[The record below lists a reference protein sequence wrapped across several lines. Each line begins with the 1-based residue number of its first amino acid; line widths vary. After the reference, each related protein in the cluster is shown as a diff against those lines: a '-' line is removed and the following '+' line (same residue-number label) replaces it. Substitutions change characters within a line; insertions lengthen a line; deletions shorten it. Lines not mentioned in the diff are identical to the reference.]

1 MRSSVRWS
9 ARIRRQNVG
18 SPNEIPL
25 DAVQT
30 TAYVVARCAI
40 LLGECDNMEI
50 RSLEK
55 EAYAG
60 KRFTARYRTSG
71 YYDIGAFENG
81 FQIKY
86 TPFEATVERSFDD
99 VFFGEWLENPIA
111 FGAFEG
117 EKLLGYVE
125 GSPESWNN
133 RFRISNICVF
143 DKARRGRGI
152 GTLLMAAIEG
162 VAASLGARMIVL
174 ETQSCNEAAIAFYRR
189 NGYQII
195 GFDLYAYSNADPER
209 REVRIEMG
217 KKRICAEKYAVSGE
231 Y

>member
-9 ARIRRQNVG
+9 ARIRRQNTG

-30 TAYVVARCAI
+30 TAYVAVRQYGDQTP
-40 LLGECDNMEI
+40 GEESLCGQAVY
-50 RSLEK
+50 RSLSK
-55 EAYAG
+55 
-60 KRFTARYRTSG
+60 SG
-71 YYDIGAFENG
+71 YYDIGASENG

-86 TPFEATVERSFDD
+86 TSFEAPVERSFDD
-99 VFFGEWLENPIA
+99 VFFGEWLANPIA

-117 EKLLGYVE
+117 EKLLAYVE
-125 GSPESWNN
+125 GSLESWSN

-143 DKARRGRGI
+143 DEARRGRGI

-195 GFDLYAYSNADPER
+195 GFELYAYSNADPER

-217 KKRICAEKYAVSGE
+217 KKRICAEKSVVSGE